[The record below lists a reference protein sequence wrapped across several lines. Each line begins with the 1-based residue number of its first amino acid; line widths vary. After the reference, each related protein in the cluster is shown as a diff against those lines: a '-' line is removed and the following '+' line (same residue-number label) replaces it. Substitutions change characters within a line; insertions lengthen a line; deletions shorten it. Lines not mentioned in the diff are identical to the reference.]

1 MSPWI
6 KGLENKKSSVF
17 IDERGPAIE
26 TFLQDEKKRVF
37 VAYSAPSQTKSG
49 KLKTDEEGN
58 VIKNI
63 DDDVLN
69 LIEKLEKE
77 YPNFFFV
84 ELPEYH
90 SKM

>member
-1 MSPWI
+1 M
-6 KGLENKKSSVF
+6 
-17 IDERGPAIE
+17 
-26 TFLQDEKKRVF
+26 KKREFF
-37 VAYSAPSQTKSG
+37 VSYSAPSQTKSG